1 VSAVCFCD
9 MWVLGMRSSSWFGT
23 GAVVGE
29 VGSSIWEVSVSKV
42 IFAGE
47 ATVVVGG
54 GAGSV
59 IDRGETAVDG
69 NGVTGAESMMAQ
81 VLFCTL

>member
-9 MWVLGMRSSSWFGT
+9 MWVLGMHSSSWYGT

-29 VGSSIWEVSVSKV
+29 VGSSIWEVSVLKV
-42 IFAGE
+42 LFESE

-54 GAGSV
+54 VAGSV
-59 IDRGETAVDG
+59 IGRGGTAVD
-69 NGVTGAESMMAQ
+69 
-81 VLFCTL
+81 

>member
-23 GAVVGE
+23 GAVVAE

-42 IFAGE
+42 LFEGE

-54 GAGSV
+54 VAGLV
-59 IDRGETAVDG
+59 IGRGETAVDG
-69 NGVTGAESMMAQ
+69 NGATGAESMMVQ
-81 VLFCTL
+81 VLLCT